1 MIFGYA
7 RVSTSEQD
15 HLLQLNALNSVGVDE
30 IITDTM
36 TGTKKD
42 RPGLNRLLDKA
53 REGDTI
59 VIWRF
64 DRLARSTVDLL
75 SMVEELNKR
84 GVILRSLHEDISTG
98 GATGKFVLTMF
109 GALAEFERNLLVER
123 TMAGLEAARSEGRV
137 GGRPRALTPEQA
149 AMARALVDANI
160 SKTEIAKQLGISKA
174 TLYRELTREQ

>member
-7 RVSTSEQD
+7 RVSTDQQD
-15 HLLQLNALNSVGVDE
+15 HQLQLDALNRHGVDE

-42 RPGLNRLLDKA
+42 RPGLTRLLDKA

-75 SMVEELNKR
+75 NLVDEFQKR
-84 GVILRSLHEDISTG
+84 GIHLNSLHEGISTT
-98 GATGKFVLTMF
+98 GATGRFFLTMI
-109 GALAEFERNLLVER
+109 GALGELERNLLVER
-123 TMAGLEAARSEGRV
+123 TRAGLEAAKAQGRV
-137 GGRPRALTPEQA
+137 GGRPKSLNEEQR
-149 AMARALVDANI
+149 AMARSLITAGHG
-160 SKTEIAKQLGISKA
+160 KTQVAEMMGVSRA
-174 TLYRELTREQ
+174 TLYRALETA